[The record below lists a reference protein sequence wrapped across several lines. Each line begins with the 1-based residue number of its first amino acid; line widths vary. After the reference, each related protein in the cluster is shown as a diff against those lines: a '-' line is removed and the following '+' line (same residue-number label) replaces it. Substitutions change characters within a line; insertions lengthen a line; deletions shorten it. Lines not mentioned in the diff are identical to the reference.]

1 MFPIVK
7 LLFSCEHCKAAKIT
21 VISLRCHSA
30 AGGKPAKESLDSLP
44 GLDSAERSQCPIIII
59 IMTLMM
65 LKITDFL
72 PRGSVS
78 PCWLTGGETLRPA
91 LRCYLSRM

>member
-1 MFPIVK
+1 MEDFPILRHIMFPIVK

-21 VISLRCHSA
+21 VISLRHHSA
-30 AGGKPAKESLDSLP
+30 AGGKPANESLDSLP

-65 LKITDFL
+65 LKIADFL
-72 PRGSVS
+72 PVARC
-78 PCWLTGGETLRPA
+78 PPA
-91 LRCYLSRM
+91 G